1 MADVAKDNAAGG
13 LDAEEDNVPITL
25 RSKDNVAFELP
36 KRYATLS
43 NLVKTTLEQGVL
55 LSRVDVC
62 LTSVAHVESSQHQSI
77 FAHSNFCIADACRF

>member
-55 LSRVDVC
+55 LLALIC
-62 LTSVAHVESSQHQSI
+62 A
-77 FAHSNFCIADACRF
+77 